1 MYHNC
6 LGRSVM
12 PMNNNITK
20 KSADATESS
29 RAKMVAK
36 KGGETS
42 GTSCSFSFGCKFTQ
56 KKRRAVYRRAGE
68 ILIERAMMVML

>member
-1 MYHNC
+1 
-6 LGRSVM
+6 
-12 PMNNNITK
+12 MNKIITK
-20 KSADATESS
+20 KSVDADETNRVKMS
-29 RAKMVAK
+29 AKTNSE
-36 KGGETS
+36 ETS

>member
-1 MYHNC
+1 MMY
-6 LGRSVM
+6 M
-12 PMNNNITK
+12 KNITTR
-20 KSADATESS
+20 KSADATISS

-56 KKRRAVYRRAGE
+56 KRRAVYRRAGE
-68 ILIERAMMVML
+68 ILIERAMMVMP